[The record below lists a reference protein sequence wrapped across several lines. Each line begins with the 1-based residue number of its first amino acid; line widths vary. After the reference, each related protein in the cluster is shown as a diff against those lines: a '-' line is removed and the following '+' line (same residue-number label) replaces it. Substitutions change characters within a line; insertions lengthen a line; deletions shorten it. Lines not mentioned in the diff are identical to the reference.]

1 MQARVLYDWGN
12 TLLSQANWAS
22 AEQKFQKAF
31 ELWHRSRRPERAT
44 LSLAGLAYVAY
55 QQQMPAVAAAH
66 AEQLWQTWQ
75 ETPALAERADLKLY
89 WMLGVVWEELG
100 DNRANDVWK
109 KAHALLRERSEKI
122 PDEAARKMF
131 LEQVPAHQA
140 ILEVRS

>member
-1 MQARVLYDWGN
+1 
-12 TLLSQANWAS
+12 
-22 AEQKFQKAF
+22 
-31 ELWHRSRRPERAT
+31 
-44 LSLAGLAYVAY
+44 
-55 QQQMPAVAAAH
+55 MPAVAAAH